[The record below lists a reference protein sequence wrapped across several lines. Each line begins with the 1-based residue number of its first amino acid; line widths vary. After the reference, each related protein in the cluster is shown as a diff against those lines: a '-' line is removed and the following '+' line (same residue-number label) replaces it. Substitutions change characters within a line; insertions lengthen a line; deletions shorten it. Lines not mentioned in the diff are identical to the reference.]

1 MACLSGWIIALAT
14 LVGLLATAHLFWSS
28 DLQITFVQFLTTV
41 RSHTCEFS
49 DGLLVSLNNYTG
61 HTCWAFLHCV
71 SSYDFSDDLIGRLNS
86 CTGHTC
92 RASFRCAPSHVF
104 WGGMLEWMNNW
115 RTLVTLEGLLSTVRS
130 HVAFQMTCLRGWIDA
145 LITLVWLLTTVCFK
159 TPYLSWRECAHW
171 LHLFSFSPVC
181 VLICLLRWLAVDD
194 EKEHWLHL
202 WDSIRVF
209 ANSWSS
215 SIIICFLFDPLIL
228 YCLTQTEERWK
239 ASKKRKWKF
248 WKSLVFLSPVSVSA
262 WNSFRELL
270 LLLD

>member
-14 LVGLLATAHLFWSS
+14 LVGLLATAHMFWSS

-71 SSYDFSDDLIGRLNS
+71 SSYDF
-86 CTGHTC
+86 
-92 RASFRCAPSHVF
+92 

-145 LITLVWLLTTVCFK
+145 LITLK
-159 TPYLSWRECAHW
+159 YL
-171 LHLFSFSPVC
+171 FGFSPLC
-181 VLICLLRWLAVDD
+181 VLRLHTWAEENVRTGCIC
-194 EKEHWLHL
+194 
-202 WDSIRVF
+202 
-209 ANSWSS
+209 
-215 SIIICFLFDPLIL
+215 
-228 YCLTQTEERWK
+228 
-239 ASKKRKWKF
+239 
-248 WKSLVFLSPVSVSA
+248 SVSHQCVC
-262 WNSFRELL
+262 
-270 LLLD
+270 

>member
-1 MACLSGWIIALAT
+1 MTSQMACLSGWIIALVT
-14 LVGLLATAHLFWSS
+14 LVRLLS
-28 DLQITFVQFLTTV
+28 TV
-41 RSHTCEFS
+41 HPHVVFQMACSRSWI
-49 DGLLVSLNNYTG
+49 G
-61 HTCWAFLHCV
+61 A
-71 SSYDFSDDLIGRLNS
+71 LI
-86 CTGHTC
+86 
-92 RASFRCAPSHVF
+92 
-104 WGGMLEWMNNW
+104 
-115 RTLVTLEGLLSTVRS
+115 TLEGLLSTVRS